1 MTIKVYERSIRAQT
15 CATLVKQRLGNRY
28 SSCIILPVPTS
39 RDGFLLTGTDVT
51 LEDGLAL
58 ADSGTLVV
66 GYGIPKEARSRLLEV
81 GATVVD
87 ASEDEEF
94 LAKNA
99 ELTAECALGI
109 ILTTEKSALRDLSVG
124 IVGYGRI
131 GKCLLRLLLF
141 LGSSVT
147 VFTGREE
154 VRLELGECGIK
165 TAEYGAVDALSRLDI
180 LINTAPA
187 RLFDTTGDGF
197 PEGLRVIELA
207 SGSNFEGLDT
217 VERYPSV
224 PARMLPRSAGRA
236 LYNAVERALG
246 VGGDL

>member
-15 CATLVKQRLGNRY
+15 CAALARERLGNRF

-39 RDGFLLTGTDVT
+39 RDGVLLTNTDVT
-51 LEDGLAL
+51 LEEGVAL

-66 GYGIPKEARSRLLEV
+66 GYGIPRESRVRLREV

-94 LAKNA
+94 LLENA

-109 ILTTEKSALRDLSVG
+109 ILTTEKSSPRDLSVG

-131 GKCLLRLLLF
+131 GKCLLRLLLY
-141 LGSSVT
+141 LGASVT
-147 VFTGREE
+147 VFTGREG
-154 VRLELGECGIK
+154 VRLELGECGIR
-165 TAEYGAVDALSRLDI
+165 TAEYGSTDALSRLDI
-180 LINTAPA
+180 LINTAPEQ
-187 RLFDTTGDGF
+187 LFDTTGGDF

-207 SGSNFEGLDT
+207 SGTNFEGLDT

-236 LYNAVERALG
+236 LYKAVERALG
-246 VGGDL
+246 IGGGL